1 MFFDEH
7 LKFVHNKPRKPRFA
21 HADTPACVLATP
33 PACIY
38 NTIYSACAPQA
49 AMCCRVWYYLLLV
62 SLCAQARA
70 QGQCSDPSFY
80 MNASG
85 ACVACPG
92 ANQIDG
98 GRPTTCDCIENY
110 YRTEAYLDCNA
121 CPAGTSAPQGQN
133 IQITKC
139 TCAPGHSPAFDI
151 SARTLVCTICPVH
164 TYLGYNGMG
173 WTSYSATKPCTACPQ
188 NSFSTQLGATSKEV
202 CAGPG
207 YCKADT
213 YWRAQS
219 GACSACPAHSSN
231 PETPGTAQAATVC
244 LCDAGFRSEVDG
256 SGVQTCVA
264 CAPGTF
270 AAAAGANAC
279 TACANGTSAAAAG
292 ATACEPCAAG
302 WHTQAPGASACLR
315 VFTPAANGIAA
326 KAGTTATVKTEKT
339 GNTGDVSAGMIVGIV
354 LGVGACLGLCVWQ
367 VRWMRGRPLARVREA
382 GVPFA
387 AVLPGPGQPYLLVR
401 A

>member
-1 MFFDEH
+1 MH
-7 LKFVHNKPRKPRFA
+7 IQHYIQRLCTTGGNVL
-21 HADTPACVLATP
+21 ACVVLS
-33 PACIY
+33 
-38 NTIYSACAPQA
+38 SACLA
-49 AMCCRVWYYLLLV
+49 L
-62 SLCAQARA
+62 RA

-98 GRPTTCDCIENY
+98 GLTSRRHCMANY
-110 YRTEAYLDCNA
+110 YREDYASDCNA
-121 CPAGTSAPQGQN
+121 CPYETSTPQGSN
-133 IQITKC
+133 LHKTSC
-139 TCAPGHSPAFDI
+139 SCAPGHSPYFDNTI
-151 SARTLVCTICPVH
+151 NTLTCSICQQN
-164 TYLGYNGMG
+164 TYLESIKILYPGAGLDL
-173 WTSYSATKPCTACPQ
+173 SSKSCDPCPQ
-188 NSFSTQLGATSKEV
+188 NSFSTQLGATCKEV
-202 CAGPG
+202 CTGPG

-219 GACSACPAHSSN
+219 GACSVCPAHSSN

-264 CAPGTF
+264 CAPGTY
-270 AAAAGANAC
+270 AAADRANAC

-315 VFTPAANGIAA
+315 VFTPAAN
-326 KAGTTATVKTEKT
+326 
-339 GNTGDVSAGMIVGIV
+339 
-354 LGVGACLGLCVWQ
+354 
-367 VRWMRGRPLARVREA
+367 
-382 GVPFA
+382 
-387 AVLPGPGQPYLLVR
+387 
-401 A
+401 

>member
-1 MFFDEH
+1 
-7 LKFVHNKPRKPRFA
+7 
-21 HADTPACVLATP
+21 
-33 PACIY
+33 
-38 NTIYSACAPQA
+38 
-49 AMCCRVWYYLLLV
+49 MCWRVWYCLLLV

-80 MNASG
+80 TNASG

-98 GRPTTCDCIENY
+98 GWSTTCDCIENY
-110 YRTEAYLDCNA
+110 YRNDPDLDCNA
-121 CPAGTSAPQGQN
+121 CPAGTSAPQGHN

-139 TCAPGHSPAFDI
+139 TCAPGHSPSYDI
-151 SARTLVCTICPVH
+151 PTNTLACTICPMH
-164 TYLGYNGMG
+164 TYIEYNRMGYTAG
-173 WTSYSATKPCTACPQ
+173 YSVATTPCIACPQ

-213 YWRAQS
+213 YWRAP
-219 GACSACPAHSSN
+219 GGTCRACPAHSSN
-231 PETPGTAQAATVC
+231 PETPGNEQAATVC
-244 LCDAGFRSEVDG
+244 LCDAGFRSEVNG

-264 CAPGTF
+264 CAPGTY
-270 AAAAGANAC
+270 AAASGATAC

-302 WHTQAPGASACLR
+302 WHTQAPGASACLQDP
-315 VFTPAANGIAA
+315 VPA

-339 GNTGDVSAGMIVGIV
+339 GNTGDVSAGMLVGIV
-354 LGVGACLGLCVWQ
+354 LGAGTCVGLCVWL
-367 VRWMRGRPLARVREA
+367 VRWMHGRQLARARGA

-387 AVLPGPGQPYLLVR
+387 AVLPAPGQPYLLVH